1 MNALTRELIES
12 ARQSNAA
19 FREVW
24 GEDEAEGGHGRA
36 KMSDDDVIRAMR
48 AGRSLGDTARQFGVS
63 RPAVFQRAKKLREAG
78 LL

>member
-1 MNALTRELIES
+1 MNVLTRELIES

-19 FREVW
+19 FQEAW
-24 GEDEAEGGHGRA
+24 GEDEAQGGHGRA
-36 KMSDDDVIRAMR
+36 KMTDDDVLHAMR
-48 AGRSLGDTARQFGVS
+48 AGKSLAATARQFGVS